1 MFSRELFTTYITL
14 FLFFQGSIVF
24 AELPPEEMSIETMPT
39 PGANWFISKTNN
51 GGYIFDAVSGQ
62 MQGLLSLSRY
72 TPAVTHLDSRKEFY
86 AAESYIA
93 RGVHGER
100 TDIVAIYD
108 FENLSPVGEVIIPN
122 HMARLAVR
130 THLALTNN
138 GRHLAILNM
147 NPNHS
152 ISIVDVADRI
162 FVYEISTPGCAVTM
176 PVGENDLLQVCGDGT
191 LQLIQLDASGYET
204 NRVRSEVFFDVI
216 EDPIF
221 DRVTRSRDGWFLITH
236 AGNIFEVRTEGGE
249 IIIEDGWG
257 LHDETHWRPGARN
270 EVIASH
276 ENLGLVYVIMHEG
289 EVDTHHVNGNEIWVY
304 DAGTKKRIHRLK
316 LDSPAGSIMVTQE
329 DEPKLIVAA
338 EGVDVYNALTFT
350 HERTIE
356 APDAQNFED
365 F

>member
-1 MFSRELFTTYITL
+1 MFSRELFTTYVTL
-14 FLFFQGSIVF
+14 FLFFQGSSVF
-24 AELPPEEMSIETMPT
+24 AQLPPEEMSIETMPT

-72 TPAVTHLDSRKEFY
+72 TPAVTHLASRKEFY

-147 NPNHS
+147 NPGHS

-162 FVYEISTPGCAVTM
+162 FVY
-176 PVGENDLLQVCGDGT
+176 
-191 LQLIQLDASGYET
+191 
-204 NRVRSEVFFDVI
+204 
-216 EDPIF
+216 
-221 DRVTRSRDGWFLITH
+221 
-236 AGNIFEVRTEGGE
+236 
-249 IIIEDGWG
+249 
-257 LHDETHWRPGARN
+257 
-270 EVIASH
+270 
-276 ENLGLVYVIMHEG
+276 
-289 EVDTHHVNGNEIWVY
+289 
-304 DAGTKKRIHRLK
+304 
-316 LDSPAGSIMVTQE
+316 
-329 DEPKLIVAA
+329 
-338 EGVDVYNALTFT
+338 
-350 HERTIE
+350 
-356 APDAQNFED
+356 
-365 F
+365 

>member
-1 MFSRELFTTYITL
+1 
-14 FLFFQGSIVF
+14 
-24 AELPPEEMSIETMPT
+24 
-39 PGANWFISKTNN
+39 
-51 GGYIFDAVSGQ
+51 
-62 MQGLLSLSRY
+62 
-72 TPAVTHLDSRKEFY
+72 
-86 AAESYIA
+86 
-93 RGVHGER
+93 
-100 TDIVAIYD
+100 
-108 FENLSPVGEVIIPN
+108 
-122 HMARLAVR
+122 
-130 THLALTNN
+130 
-138 GRHLAILNM
+138 M
-147 NPNHS
+147 NPGHS

-236 AGNIFEVRTEGGE
+236 SGNIFEVRTEGEE